1 MSHLLIVDS
10 DQNLRADICNFFRGI
25 GQVIEEAPDYPTAL
39 KMIEAVAFDII
50 ISDVII
56 QGGTIRDLIKAI
68 HSKNNNTLIIVD
80 SDLNSVQE
88 GVRAVKEGAF
98 GILQKPFSIPEL
110 NFHIK
115 RAVENKKQKKELEK
129 IPERHRNIYQPY
141 NFIGESPEIK
151 EVFRIVDK
159 VAKGNSSVILT
170 GETGTGKELVAGAI
184 HYNSLRSKAA
194 FVRVNC
200 AALPE
205 QLLESELFG
214 YEKGAFTGAEKLRI
228 GRFEQADGG
237 TIFMD
242 EVADMSLFTQAKI
255 LRVLQEK
262 EFERV
267 GSNETVKSDVRII
280 SATNKNLVEQMEKGL
295 FREDLYYRLNVVT
308 IHLPPLRERD
318 GDIKLLIRFFLKKF
332 SIDLNKKIRGIK
344 PDALR
349 MLTEYHW
356 PGNIRELENT
366 INRAVLMADE
376 DMITRDDLTLLFEN
390 KPVTGSPALIKL
402 PPGGIQMEA
411 VEKDFVL
418 QALEMTGW
426 VQKEAAKLLGISSRV
441 LNYKIK
447 GFGITYSSW
456 KQNRIPEDE
465 SVTEI

>member
-1 MSHLLIVDS
+1 MIVDS
-10 DQNLRADICNFFRGI
+10 DQNLRADVCNFFRGI
-25 GQVIEEAPDYPTAL
+25 GQVIEEAPNYATAL
-39 KMIEAVAFDII
+39 KMIETVAFDII

-56 QGGTIRDLIKAI
+56 PGGTIRDLIKAI
-68 HSKNNNTLIIVD
+68 HSKNNDTFVIVN

-115 RAVENKKQKKELEK
+115 KALEKKKQKTDVEEL
-129 IPERHRNIYQPY
+129 PERHRNVYQPY

-159 VAKGNSSVILT
+159 VAKSNSSVILT

-237 TIFMD
+237 TIFLD

-280 SATNKNLVEQMEKGL
+280 SATNKNLVEQMEEGL
-295 FREDLYYRLNVVT
+295 FREDLYFRLN
-308 IHLPPLRERD
+308 
-318 GDIKLLIRFFLKKF
+318 
-332 SIDLNKKIRGIK
+332 
-344 PDALR
+344 
-349 MLTEYHW
+349 
-356 PGNIRELENT
+356 
-366 INRAVLMADE
+366 
-376 DMITRDDLTLLFEN
+376 
-390 KPVTGSPALIKL
+390 
-402 PPGGIQMEA
+402 
-411 VEKDFVL
+411 
-418 QALEMTGW
+418 
-426 VQKEAAKLLGISSRV
+426 
-441 LNYKIK
+441 
-447 GFGITYSSW
+447 
-456 KQNRIPEDE
+456 
-465 SVTEI
+465 

>member
-1 MSHLLIVDS
+1 MDS
-10 DQNLRADICNFFRGI
+10 DQNLRADVCNFFRGI
-25 GQVIEEAPDYPTAL
+25 GQVIEEAPNYAAAL
-39 KMIEAVAFDII
+39 KMIETVAFDII

-56 QGGTIRDLIKAI
+56 PGGTIRDLIKAI
-68 HSKNNNTLIIVD
+68 HSKNNDTLVIVN

-115 RAVENKKQKKELEK
+115 KALEKKKQKTDVEK
-129 IPERHRNIYQPY
+129 LPERHRNVYQPY

-159 VAKGNSSVILT
+159 VAKSNSSVILT

-184 HYNSLRSKAA
+184 HYNSLRSKEA

-237 TIFMD
+237 TIFLD

-280 SATNKNLVEQMEKGL
+280 SATNKNLVEQMEEGL

-318 GDIKLLIRFFLKKF
+318 GDIKLLIRFFLKIF
-332 SIDLNKKIRGIK
+332 SSVLNKKIKGIR
-344 PDALR
+344 PDALK
-349 MLTEYHW
+349 MLAGYHW

-366 INRAVLMADE
+366 IDRTVLMADGE
-376 DMITRDDLTLLFEN
+376 MITRDDLTLLFE
-390 KPVTGSPALIKL
+390 KEPSTGTAALIKL

-411 VEKDFVL
+411 VERDFVL

-456 KQNRIPEDE
+456 KQNKIPEDE